1 MDIENTFSLI
11 VLSSWFWTTA
21 KYIIFQDLYDLI
33 VDIFYAVTLTGF
45 GYLLVALNRTIRGEK
60 KDPMKIDED
69 KRKMKVDGIC
79 QMDEQNCR
87 EKSMQVEKE
96 KSDISAK
103 GALNQSLEKITQSK
117 EIKGYT
123 STQRGQIQF
132 NTASTQT
139 LSEIQHDKEIQA
151 FLQVSENKETQTSVK
166 FFSDKEVQTE
176 AIPNAKKVFV
186 PVKSKKPKPTIPLT
200 KEFLNHHQRKHDVQ
214 RSKIKFKPKLDV
226 ITEVEGSDNDPEL
239 HKLPSAGEMES
250 ETAVVDGM
258 AAVENSSE
266 MSSLKSEN
274 SCKILSTGEMETESR
289 IVDKTSAADNSS
301 EMSSEKSENSCKD
314 DLHLKVGDEIKFRKE
329 VKKRSFLKKKFKKL
343 KNFFKK

>member
-1 MDIENTFSLI
+1 MDIENTLALI
-11 VLSSWFWTTA
+11 VISSWFWTTA

-60 KDPMKIDED
+60 KDPMKTDED
-69 KRKMKVDGIC
+69 ERKMKVDGIC
-79 QMDEQNCR
+79 QMDEQNCH
-87 EKSMQVEKE
+87 EKSVQVEKE
-96 KSDISAK
+96 KSDISAE

-117 EIKGYT
+117 EIKGDA

-176 AIPNAKKVFV
+176 AIPNANKVFV

-226 ITEVEGSDNDPEL
+226 ITEVEGKDNDPEL
-239 HKLPSAGEMES
+239 HKLPSVGEMES
-250 ETAVVDGM
+250 ETAVVDGT
-258 AAVENSSE
+258 AAAENSSE

-274 SCKILSTGEMETESR
+274 SCKILSTGKMEIESR
-289 IVDKTSAADNSS
+289 TVDKAAAAENSS
-301 EMSSEKSENSCKD
+301 EMSSEKSENS
-314 DLHLKVGDEIKFRKE
+314 
-329 VKKRSFLKKKFKKL
+329 
-343 KNFFKK
+343 